1 MTTLP
6 ARPLG
11 LWELEW
17 TFGDRVRKARR
28 AIGLTAADLG
38 EALGMTAQGVSNL
51 EGRPNTPRNA
61 RAIAAQIELRFGV
74 PSWWILGYDAPRNEE
89 TPGLERPGVM
99 SYTTRDSNPEPIDL
113 ETGKADNVV
122 PLRRQPVDDVDD
134 QDQPGELIAFPAAAN
149 R

>member
-74 PSWWILGYDAPRNEE
+74 PSWWILGYDTPRNEE
-89 TPGLERPGVM
+89 APDLERPGAVQ
-99 SYTTRDSNPEPIDL
+99 YTTRDSNPEPIDL
-113 ETGKADNVV
+113 GTGKADNVV
-122 PLRRQPVDDVDD
+122 PLRRQPVDDVVD